1 MGFCFKFEYATA
13 YKKSSL
19 FYIHRKFFSI
29 LNNPFQHQAF
39 VKKSEK
45 KRASNSVTV
54 HEADSK
60 QFRHWSSQVYTK
72 DVFWSIVRWFLKQ
85 NSVSRP
91 PEHLAAF
98 SVGFGGDFGSSFF
111 ISSCLPR
118 RGSGYFFF
126 PGSIFPERILI
137 IFHWGI
143 SERSFSISRELSL
156 FFFNIK
162 YYREVLRYFNWKCK
176 DSS

>member
-1 MGFCFKFEYATA
+1 MNTQQRI
-13 YKKSSL
+13 KKSSP
-19 FYIHRKFFSI
+19 FYIHRKFFFNHEQSLPNI
-29 LNNPFQHQAF
+29 RHLLR
-39 VKKSEK
+39 KSEK

-72 DVFWSIVRWFLKQ
+72 DVFWSIVDAVRWFLKQ

-91 PEHLAAF
+91 PEHLATF

-118 RGSGYFFF
+118 RGSGYFFSRKYIPREDFDHFSLGDIREIFLHF
-126 PGSIFPERILI
+126 PGTFT
-137 IFHWGI
+137 
-143 SERSFSISRELSL
+143 
-156 FFFNIK
+156 FF
-162 YYREVLRYFNWKCK
+162 
-176 DSS
+176 

>member
-13 YKKSSL
+13 DMNKKFS
-19 FYIHRKFFSI
+19 FFIYIENSFSI

-126 PGSIFPERILI
+126 FQEVYSQRGFWSFFTGGYQRDLSPFPEN
-137 IFHWGI
+137 FH
-143 SERSFSISRELSL
+143 
-156 FFFNIK
+156 FFFK
-162 YYREVLRYFNWKCK
+162 
-176 DSS
+176 